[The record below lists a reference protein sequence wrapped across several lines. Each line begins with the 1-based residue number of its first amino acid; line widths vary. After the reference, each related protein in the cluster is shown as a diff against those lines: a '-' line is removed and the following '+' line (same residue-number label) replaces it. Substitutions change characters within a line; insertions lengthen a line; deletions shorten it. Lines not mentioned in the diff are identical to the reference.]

1 MEDLEGMSVKQLKEF
16 IVAQG
21 GSHSDCVE
29 KSDLKLRAQ
38 QLQKA
43 PAEDD
48 FEDAVISS
56 SEDEE
61 EDGAG
66 EEEEGV
72 RHASGKRFS
81 VFRAKKF
88 MTSKLVSGTST
99 GRATIMKVLGKDGD
113 EVVQALQSICAKLS
127 DLKTAKEMKKDAIR
141 FLLKAYNLFKIK
153 ELTLESTK
161 SIQTFGQMMAEM
173 FVRESGKPVMAPRA
187 PQLLSTA
194 SIRVHDACVSVL
206 GPHLQPKNRDR
217 LSQLLKFFATKD
229 FFQALLTRP
238 DLDAEK
244 TVLRQSMVEL
254 LLPFTSLLAGDSE
267 RAKHSKFKSFLAALE
282 ERKFDVLMEVPQFTL
297 ALQGFLELEMGLTPR
312 HVLRFLKS
320 VEDYEKTTSKSLM
333 RDRAPKISNRFLL
346 ASSEFSVCEGVDPV
360 LIAKAVHHANHEHE
374 CGLHVFTPV
383 VGELKRLLRED
394 FDSQFVKTRDY
405 QDLKAQVKRD
415 IAALETVLV
424 ADGVL

>member
-1 MEDLEGMSVKQLKEF
+1 MEDLESMSVKQLKEF

-43 PAEDD
+43 PAKDD
-48 FEDAVISS
+48 FEDEVISS
-56 SEDEE
+56 SDDEE
-61 EDGAG
+61 DG

-113 EVVQALQSICAKLS
+113 EVVQALQSICVKLT

-161 SIQTFGQMMAEM
+161 SIQTFGQMLAEM
-173 FVRESGKPVMAPRA
+173 FVRESSKPIMSPRA

-194 SIRVHDACVSVL
+194 STRVHDACVSVL

-229 FFQALLTRP
+229 LFQALLTRA

-244 TVLRQSMVEL
+244 LVLRQSMSDL
-254 LLPFTSLLAGDSE
+254 LLPFTSLLAGDAE
-267 RAKHSKFKSFLAALE
+267 RTKHTKFKLFLTALE
-282 ERKFDVLMEVPQFTL
+282 ANKFDSLMEVPQFTL
-297 ALQGFLELEMGLTPR
+297 ALQSFLELEMGLTPR

-346 ASSEFSVCEGVDPV
+346 ASSEFSICDGVDPG
-360 LIAKAVHHANHEHE
+360 LIAKAVHQANHENE
-374 CGLHVFTPV
+374 CNLHTFTPV
-383 VGELKRLLRED
+383 VGELRRLLRED
-394 FDSQFVKTRDY
+394 FDTQFIKTRDY

-415 IAALETVLV
+415 IASLETLLV